1 MLMAKGR
8 ALAKVEVKDDG
19 TIEIREQPSAAP
31 DIDYS
36 DPLLNAL
43 SDRAQ
48 SQVFDAETQQH
59 IGCVLGIA
67 LASYRKHAKEE
78 GFLLLPGDDVQLTM
92 PTAGTPPKAASET
105 FTIVDFY
112 ESKMSEY

>member
-1 MLMAKGR
+1 AP
-8 ALAKVEVKDDG
+8 
-19 TIEIREQPSAAP
+19 EIG
-31 DIDYS
+31 DS

-112 ESKMSEY
+112 ESKMSEYDGAFVFVPIEKLQDLRGMIEPQSGLRYV